1 MNTESLTAEKADMF
15 EEGNIEAVTR
25 MMQNRKKNLLWLAV
39 TSLMVF
45 CLYWL
50 SNVVL
55 WVPWSHSPQ
64 LGIILMLTVN
74 PVFWGVGIYVCLAC
88 ESGVGNLMKKAL
100 LLALIAVGISL
111 LSDYLFFA
119 VYMES
124 KDVWH
129 ITTFYGYAWLAV
141 LAFGEALLLKKKLMA
156 KQYPVTKKLFF
167 VLGVF
172 LLVLLLFLSYLL
184 AEWKN
189 GNLGDI
195 YACG

>member
-1 MNTESLTAEKADMF
+1 MSTGSLTAEKADMF
-15 EEGNIEAVTR
+15 EEDNIEAITR

-88 ESGVGNLMKKAL
+88 ESGVGNLMKTVFCIGRFPISV
-100 LLALIAVGISL
+100 IAV
-111 LSDYLFFA
+111 
-119 VYMES
+119 
-124 KDVWH
+124 
-129 ITTFYGYAWLAV
+129 
-141 LAFGEALLLKKKLMA
+141 
-156 KQYPVTKKLFF
+156 F
-167 VLGVF
+167 VL
-172 LLVLLLFLSYLL
+172 SISRMKKW
-184 AEWKN
+184 E
-189 GNLGDI
+189 LG
-195 YACG
+195 

>member
-1 MNTESLTAEKADMF
+1 MNTESLIAEKADMF
-15 EEGNIEAVTR
+15 EEDNIEAITR

-111 LSDYLFFA
+111 LSDLFVFCSIHEVEGRMA
-119 VYMES
+119 HY
-124 KDVWH
+124 H
-129 ITTFYGYAWLAV
+129 ILWLCLV
-141 LAFGEALLLKKKLMA
+141 SCTGFWGGALIKEKID
-156 KQYPVTKKLFF
+156 
-167 VLGVF
+167 G
-172 LLVLLLFLSYLL
+172 
-184 AEWKN
+184 
-189 GNLGDI
+189 
-195 YACG
+195 

>member
-15 EEGNIEAVTR
+15 EEGNIEAITR
-25 MMQNRKKNLLWLAV
+25 MMQNRKKNQLWLAV

-74 PVFWGVGIYVCLAC
+74 PVFWGIGIYVCLAC

-119 VYMES
+119 VYMKS

-141 LAFGEALLLKKKLMA
+141 LALLPYRMSMYIMTLYAVFGIGYFPISAVA
-156 KQYPVTKKLFF
+156 VF
-167 VLGVF
+167 VL
-172 LLVLLLFLSYLL
+172 SISRMKKW
-184 AEWKN
+184 E
-189 GNLGDI
+189 LG
-195 YACG
+195 

>member
-1 MNTESLTAEKADMF
+1 MNAESLTTEKADMF
-15 EEGNIEAVTR
+15 EEGNIEAITR

-88 ESGVGNLMKKAL
+88 ESGVGKHPIPKT
-100 LLALIAVGISL
+100 VFSL
-111 LSDYLFFA
+111 RDT
-119 VYMES
+119 V
-124 KDVWH
+124 
-129 ITTFYGYAWLAV
+129 
-141 LAFGEALLLKKKLMA
+141 
-156 KQYPVTKKLFF
+156 
-167 VLGVF
+167 
-172 LLVLLLFLSYLL
+172 
-184 AEWKN
+184 
-189 GNLGDI
+189 
-195 YACG
+195 